1 MIYSRSPRRLPHDQQ
16 LRRILKPPCDNAYEF
31 PDSPIDPSYESTTK
45 RCASGE
51 STPGPVRFPRGQ
63 IVFHGIA
70 TLRLRTEEVLT
81 ALRRHSEGDWGDLLP
96 EDAIANDL
104 ALERGGRLFSAY
116 GLGRDRFWVITEA
129 DRLLTTVLL
138 AEDG

>member
-1 MIYSRSPRRLPHDQQ
+1 M
-16 LRRILKPPCDNAYEF
+16 N
-31 PDSPIDPSYESTTK
+31 SPIILSGLSAHTGIK

-51 STPGPVRFPRGQ
+51 QPPGPARFPLGTT
-63 IVFHGIA
+63 VFHGNA

-81 ALRRHSEGDWGDLLP
+81 ALRRHSQGDWGDLLP

-104 ALERGGRLFSAY
+104 ALEQGGRLFSAY
-116 GLGRDRFWVITEA
+116 GQGRDRFWVITEA
-129 DRLLTTVLL
+129 ERLLTTVLL

>member
-1 MIYSRSPRRLPHDQQ
+1 MNSPV
-16 LRRILKPPCDNAYEF
+16 
-31 PDSPIDPSYESTTK
+31 SPVDPSSENSSK
-45 RCASGE
+45 RFA
-51 STPGPVRFPRGQ
+51 PGKVPPGAVRFPLGR
-63 IVFHGIA
+63 IDFHANA

-81 ALRRHSEGDWGDLLP
+81 ALRRHSECDWGDLLP

-104 ALERGGRLFSAY
+104 ALEQGGRLFSAY
-116 GLGRDRFWVITEA
+116 GQRRDRFWVITEA

>member
-1 MIYSRSPRRLPHDQQ
+1 VNSPSIPNGLSADTG
-16 LRRILKPPCDNAYEF
+16 I
-31 PDSPIDPSYESTTK
+31 K

-51 STPGPVRFPRGQ
+51 LPPGPARFPLGTT
-63 IVFHGIA
+63 VFHGNA

-81 ALRRHSEGDWGDLLP
+81 ALRRHGEADWGDLLP

-104 ALERGGRLFSAY
+104 ALEEGGRLFSAY
-116 GLGRDRFWVITEA
+116 GQGRDRFWVITEA

>member
-1 MIYSRSPRRLPHDQQ
+1 M
-16 LRRILKPPCDNAYEF
+16 NA
-31 PDSPIDPSYESTTK
+31 PVSPIDP
-45 RCASGE
+45 GE
-51 STPGPVRFPRGQ
+51 PPPYPVRFQMGQ
-63 IVFHGIA
+63 IIFHANA

-81 ALRRHSEGDWGDLLP
+81 ALRRHNQGDWGDLLP

-104 ALERGGRLFSAY
+104 ALEHGGRLFSAF

-129 DRLLTTVLL
+129 GWSFTTVLL